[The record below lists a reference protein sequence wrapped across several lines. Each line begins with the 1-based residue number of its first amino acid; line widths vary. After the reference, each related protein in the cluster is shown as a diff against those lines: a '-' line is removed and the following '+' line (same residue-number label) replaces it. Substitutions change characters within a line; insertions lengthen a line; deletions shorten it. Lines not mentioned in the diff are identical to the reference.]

1 MSINIYPA
9 IDLRYGQVV
18 RLKLGD
24 PDRQTTFS
32 ADPLAI
38 ARQWID
44 SGANWLHVVNL
55 DGAFDEAGLSN
66 WQVLPKLAALS
77 AQVQY
82 GGGLRTQEDIARA
95 LDFGAAR
102 VILGTV
108 AVEKPELVADAV
120 LKFGSERIVIGIDA
134 HEGRVKTRGW
144 QTDSIRTPI
153 DLGLQMADLGIRTV
167 IYTDISRD
175 GILSGI
181 NAESTIE
188 LARATSLDV
197 IASGGVASLADVRHV
212 LAGAVDGISGL
223 IIGRALYDGNIDLH
237 DALQIAQG
245 LK

>member
-245 LK
+245 LT